1 VKKKRI
7 RAGLTLGTAQIH
19 TAGRDMKIVHV
30 VETWIGGIASY
41 VRALMIEQRNLGHEV
56 VLLCDP
62 VNLTQVEVGMSGV
75 AVVHYRSSR
84 NPLLFPVIARRLK
97 KLIDDIDADVIHCH
111 STYPGVYVRLSRY
124 RQTERVL
131 YTPHAWSFM
140 KRDTPATVRHVFAW
154 VERALST
161 RCTRILCMSF
171 DEVRAARRYGI
182 PLDKIDLVYT
192 GISADVAAERNDRS
206 ERNAG
211 QPATQGP
218 RMSIQVGY
226 FGRLD
231 YQKGFDIL
239 LGAIPRLKDGLHVHI
254 FGTAVRGGV
263 NLRADDPAVTYH
275 GWVGPEETGRAMN
288 EMDVIVVPS
297 RWEGMALV
305 PIEAMRA
312 GKVLV
317 VSNEGSLPEQ
327 VIHGYN
333 GLMLRELT
341 GECLAEQ
348 LNALSLE
355 ECRRMGAN
363 ARHVFDHAFRADRFF
378 RSMMSCYESA

>member
-1 VKKKRI
+1 
-7 RAGLTLGTAQIH
+7 
-19 TAGRDMKIVHV
+19 MKIVHV

-56 VLLCDP
+56 ILLCDP
-62 VNLTQVEVGMSGV
+62 MNLAQVEVGIADVS
-75 AVVHYRSSR
+75 VVHYRSSR
-84 NPLLFPVIARRLK
+84 NPLLFPVVARRLK
-97 KLIDDIDADVIHCH
+97 ALIDDIGADVIHCH

-124 RQTERVL
+124 RDTERVL

-140 KRDTPATVRHVFAW
+140 KRDTPAAMRHLFAG
-154 VERALST
+154 VERALSK

-171 DEVRAARRYGI
+171 DEVRAARRYRI
-182 PLDKIDLVYT
+182 PLDRIDLVYT
-192 GISADVAAERNDRS
+192 GISADVAVERG
-206 ERNAG
+206 AG
-211 QPATQGP
+211 HPATPDAGV
-218 RMSIQVGY
+218 SIQVGY

-239 LGAIPRLKDGLHVHI
+239 LGAIPRLKDGLRVHI

-263 NLRADDPAVTYH
+263 NLRADDPCVTYH
-275 GWVGPEETGRAMN
+275 GWVGPEETSRAMKQ
-288 EMDVIVVPS
+288 MDVIVVPS

-341 GECLAEQ
+341 SECLAEQ

-363 ARHVFDHAFRADRFF
+363 ARHVFDHAFHADRFF

>member
-1 VKKKRI
+1 M
-7 RAGLTLGTAQIH
+7 LTHCTAQISK
-19 TAGRDMKIVHV
+19 AGRDMKIVHV

-62 VNLTQVEVGMSGV
+62 MNLTQVQVGIADV

-84 NPLLFPVIARRLK
+84 NPLLFPVVARKLK
-97 KLIDDIDADVIHCH
+97 QLIDDIDADVIHCH
-111 STYPGVYVRLSRY
+111 STYPGLYVRLSRY
-124 RQTERVL
+124 RDPKRVL

-140 KRDTPATVRHVFAW
+140 KRDTPAAIRHLFAS
-154 VERALST
+154 VERALSK

-171 DEVRAARRYGI
+171 DEVRAARRYRI
-182 PLDKIDLVYT
+182 PLEKIDLVYT
-192 GISADVAAERNDRS
+192 GISADAVVERGTGQAVTQD
-206 ERNAG
+206 AG
-211 QPATQGP
+211 L
-218 RMSIQVGY
+218 SIQVGY

-263 NLRADDPAVTYH
+263 NLRADDPCVTYH
-275 GWVGPEETGRAMN
+275 GWVGPEETSRAMKQ
-288 EMDVIVVPS
+288 MDVIVVPS

-341 GECLAEQ
+341 SECLAGQ